1 MNNNLLPKTLLPFIW
16 HFAKRYCLAFCIFLF
31 VPVLLVVDSTIMPYG
46 IKMIVDGIANAGD
59 HVSTIPTAVWQGAGL
74 YLGSFVFLIVVYRS
88 QEWYQTIIIPKFM
101 ADIRMGVLAQLSQQ
115 SYLYFSN
122 HMAGKLA
129 NKVSD
134 LPSSIDEMRL
144 ILCWNIIGPLSVAI
158 SVVLIVGFI
167 SPLAAISFLVW
178 LLGHVGGALWY
189 SGTINK
195 RSHTDAEYK
204 SQLAGLTVD
213 FLSNMI
219 PVKLFAR
226 RRFEIEL
233 IGQAQD
239 LQKTAASSTAAS
251 INYLRIFMD
260 IWAWLMIVFT
270 FGSLIYTW
278 QHGGL
283 TPGDVTFVMMCVIS
297 ALNQLWF
304 AGHMLAYL
312 FKHIGVANQALEMLA
327 VPIMVTDA
335 ANAEVLHAP
344 HGKIEFEAV
353 SFQYH
358 HERALF
364 TNKNLII
371 EAGTKVGLVGY
382 SGSGKTTFI
391 HLILRFFDVTGG
403 RILIDGQ
410 NIADVTQ
417 DSLHEHI
424 AMVPQ
429 DTSLFHRTLMDNI
442 RYGRLNATDDEV
454 IAASKA
460 AHCHEFI
467 LSLPEGYDTLV
478 GERGLKLSGGQ
489 RQRIAIARAMLKH
502 SPILILDEATSAL
515 DSITEQYIQE
525 AMGTLMH
532 QRTTIVVAHRLSTL
546 AQMDR
551 ILVFDKGHVIEE
563 GSHDVLLSKNGH
575 YARLWRMQAGGFLP
589 EH

>member
-1 MNNNLLPKTLLPFIW
+1 MKTALLPKTLFPFIW
-16 HFAKRYCLAFCIFLF
+16 HFAKRYRLAFCIFLF

-59 HVSTIPTAVWQGAGL
+59 HVSSVPAGVWQGAFI
-74 YLGSFVFLIVVYRS
+74 YLAAFMFLVVVYRS
-88 QEWYQTIIIPKFM
+88 QEWYQSIIIPKFM

-115 SYLYFSN
+115 SYQYFSN

-134 LPSSIDEMRL
+134 LPSAIDEMRM
-144 ILCWNIIGPLSVAI
+144 IICWNIIGPLSVAI
-158 SVVLIVGFI
+158 SVVSIVGFI

-178 LLGHVGGALWY
+178 LIGHIGGALWY
-189 SGTINK
+189 SGTINE
-195 RSHTDAEYK
+195 RSHINAEYK
-204 SQLAGLTVD
+204 SQLSGLVVD
-213 FLSNMI
+213 FLSNII

-226 RRFEIEL
+226 RRFEMAL
-233 IGQAQD
+233 IGETQD
-239 LQKTAASSTAAS
+239 LEKAAAKSTAGS

-260 IWAWLMIVFT
+260 LWAWLMIVFT

-278 QHGGL
+278 QHGAL
-283 TPGDVTFVMMCVIS
+283 TPGDVTFVMMCIIA

-327 VPIMVTDA
+327 TPIMVTDVA
-335 ANAEVLHAP
+335 DAKVLHAP
-344 HGKIEFEAV
+344 NGKIEFEEV

-364 TNKNLII
+364 SNKNLTI

-442 RYGRLNATDDEV
+442 RYGNPDATDDEV
-454 IAASKA
+454 IAASKS

-489 RQRIAIARAMLKH
+489 RQRIAIARAMLKQ

-551 ILVFDKGHVIEE
+551 ILVFDKGHVIEQ
-563 GSHDVLLSKNGH
+563 GSHDALLSQNGH